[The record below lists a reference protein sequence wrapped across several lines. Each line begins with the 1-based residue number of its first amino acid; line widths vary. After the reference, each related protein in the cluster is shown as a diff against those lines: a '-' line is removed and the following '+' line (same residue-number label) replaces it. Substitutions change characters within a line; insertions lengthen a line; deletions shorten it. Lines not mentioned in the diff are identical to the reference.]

1 MLRGTIVS
9 LGLLLLAAAC
19 GDKGDDTDDGT
30 SETGAPLTST
40 TPPATDPTTSG
51 STGEPMTTSG
61 GTTHATSETGHLTTT
76 GDDTDATTTDPTGA
90 ELGCQAYCDTI
101 AMNCTAEWT
110 QYGSA
115 EFCMASCMTFAV
127 GTAADTSGNTL
138 GCRTY
143 HAGVAASD
151 PSLHCVH
158 AGPGGSGAC
167 GANCD
172 GFCSIAMTACPDAW
186 DDLPACTSACAMFPD
201 TEPYDASDVGKNT
214 LACRLYHVTAA
225 AMLPEVHC
233 SHIKADSPPCQ
244 D

>member
-1 MLRGTIVS
+1 MLRATILS
-9 LGLLLLAAAC
+9 LGLLLLASAC
-19 GDKGDDTDDGT
+19 GDKGNDTDDGT
-30 SETGAPLTST
+30 SETGSPLTTT
-40 TPPATDPTTSG
+40 TPPATGTDPTTG
-51 STGEPMTTSG
+51 GATGEPMTS
-61 GTTHATSETGHLTTT
+61 GTTHATHETGELTTSET
-76 GDDTDATTTDPTGA
+76 TDATTADPTGA
-90 ELGCQAYCDTI
+90 ELSCQAYCDTI

-115 EFCMASCMTFAV
+115 EFCMASCMAFAV
-127 GTAADTSGNTL
+127 GTSADTSGNTL

-143 HAGVAASD
+143 HAGAAAGD

-172 GFCSIAMTACPDAW
+172 GFCSIALTACPAVW
-186 DDLPACTSACAMFPD
+186 TDLPSCTSACAMFPD

-225 AMLPEVHC
+225 ALLPDVHC
-233 SHIKADSPPCQ
+233 AHINADSPPCQ